1 MLKTRLRGNMAAIDA
16 TTPKQ
21 KNGKGPQAPTSA
33 PTRTLGPV
41 ADLEKHLPSEW
52 WKTLFNS
59 IYLKTD
65 ADVVENPGNTLQE
78 VDLLIN
84 LARVEPS
91 DHILDLCC
99 GQGRHTIELAKRGY
113 RFVTGID
120 RSRYLIR
127 LARKRAAEMRLGC
140 KFSEGDARKIK
151 FAPDSADCVFLMGNS
166 FGYFESEEDDEAVL
180 RAISGV
186 LRSKGKL
193 FLDIVDGDWMRTHF
207 EKRSWEW
214 INQKLLVCRERTVA
228 ADGKR
233 LISREVVIEAEKGIL
248 TDQFYAERLY
258 NFDEIR
264 LLLAK
269 FGFDEIQ
276 LHGNLQAQS
285 TRKQDLGMMAN
296 RVLITANAP
305 TKSRPQTKVATD
317 IMQVSVV
324 MGDHRLP
331 DKIKMNGQFN
341 PEDIATIEKLKE
353 GLKRLPGYEFSY
365 LDRHATLLQSLISH
379 PPRYVLNL
387 CDEGYKNNARMELH
401 VPAMLEMLG
410 IPYTGAGPAC
420 LAACYNKSWVSAIAG
435 EMDIPV
441 PQEIWIDPANQ
452 SAALPSVFP
461 TLLKPALGDSSIGI
475 TSKAVVHNAEE
486 LLAYFEYM
494 KNELPNVP
502 ILVQEFLSGREFSV
516 GIVGNDGAFEI
527 LPILEVDY
535 SGLPST
541 CPQILAYES
550 KWDPSSPYWTSI
562 RYHQAHLEESKYR
575 QLVDA
580 SLALFDRLEC
590 RDYARIDFREDSEGR
605 IKLLEVNPNPGWCW
619 DGKFNIM
626 AGFAG
631 LDYHQLLEMILKAAA
646 DRWKKAR

>member
-1 MLKTRLRGNMAAIDA
+1 MALVE
-16 TTPKQ
+16 TSQKQQ
-21 KNGKGPQAPTSA
+21 KNGKHVQTST
-33 PTRTLGPV
+33 PSSSRTLGPV

-65 ADVVENPGNTLQE
+65 ADVVENVGNTLQE

-84 LARVEPS
+84 LTKIEPS
-91 DHILDLCC
+91 DHVLDLCC
-99 GQGRHTIELAKRGY
+99 GQGRHSIELAKRGY
-113 RFVTGID
+113 RYVTGVD

-127 LARKRAAEMRLGC
+127 LARKRAAELKLQA

-151 FAPDSADCVFLMGNS
+151 LVNDSADCVFLMGNS
-166 FGYFESEEDDEAVL
+166 FGYFEREEDDAAVL
-180 RAISGV
+180 AAVCNV

-193 FLDIVDGDWMRTHF
+193 FLDIVDGDWMRAHYD
-207 EKRSWEW
+207 KRSWEW
-214 INQKLLVCRERTVA
+214 INQKLLVCRERTISS
-228 ADGKR
+228 DGKR
-233 LISREVVIEAEKGIL
+233 MISREVVIEAEKGIL

-258 NFDEIR
+258 NFEEIR
-264 LLLAK
+264 ALLEK
-269 FGFDEIQ
+269 SGFAEIQ
-276 LHGNLQAQS
+276 YHGNLQALS
-285 TRKQDLGMMAN
+285 TRKQDLGMMGN
-296 RVLITANAP
+296 RILITATAP
-305 TKSRPQTKVATD
+305 EKKKAAPRVATTLMP
-317 IMQVSVV
+317 ISVI

-331 DKIKMNGQFN
+331 DKVKKNGQFN
-341 PEDIATIEKLKE
+341 SEDLVTIEKLKE
-353 GLKRLPGYEFSY
+353 NLSKIPGFEFAY
-365 LDRHATLLQSLISH
+365 MDRHATLMQSLISH

-387 CDEGYKNNARMELH
+387 CDEGYKNDARMELH
-401 VPAMLEMLG
+401 VPSILEMLG

-420 LAACYNKSWVSAIAG
+420 LAACYNKSWVSAIAN

-441 PQEIWIDPANQ
+441 PQEIWIDPTNQ

-461 TLLKPALGDSSIGI
+461 ALLKPALGDSSVGI
-475 TSKAVVHNAEE
+475 TAKAVVHNAEE

-494 KNELPNVP
+494 KRELPNVP

-516 GIVGNDGAFEI
+516 GVIGNDGMFDV

-535 SGLPST
+535 SMLPSS
-541 CPQILAYES
+541 CAPILAYES

-562 RYHQAHLEESKYR
+562 RYHQAHLEESKHR

-590 RDYARIDFREDSEGR
+590 RDYARFDFREDSEGR

-619 DGKFNIM
+619 DGKFAIM
-626 AGFAG
+626 AQFGHV
-631 LDYHQLLEMILKAAA
+631 DYSQMLEMILKAAA
-646 DRWKKAR
+646 ERWRKSSKG